1 MKGNIIT
8 SNKYDEFGRVIT
20 AVVED
25 FETVM
30 IKETA
35 MIKKLQ
41 RLKKSV
47 ANANIQQ

>member
-1 MKGNIIT
+1 MKGNIT
-8 SNKYDEFGRVIT
+8 TNMMGFGQVIT